1 MFETIWHEIHSLVYP
16 CSPIKILLNEIE
28 MLGASVDILDQL
40 LELSVTGDTAK
51 YLVLT
56 LQRLCTFTIRPN
68 KPKLSSSTQFVLRKR
83 RELRRD
89 FSEAY
94 SPSHTGLTR
103 STYILYIC
111 LSSQEE
117 SMQLNPSSQS
127 PYD

>member
-16 CSPIKILLNEIE
+16 CSPIKILLKEIE

-68 KPKLSSSTQFVLRKR
+68 KPKLSSSTQIVLRKR

-89 FSEAY
+89 FSEAF
-94 SPSHTGLTR
+94 SHPIPT
-103 STYILYIC
+103 
-111 LSSQEE
+111 
-117 SMQLNPSSQS
+117 
-127 PYD
+127 

>member
-16 CSPIKILLNEIE
+16 CSPIKILLKEIE

-68 KPKLSSSTQFVLRKR
+68 KPKLSSSTQVVLRKR

-89 FSEAY
+89 FSEAF
-94 SPSHTGLTR
+94 SIPCRLDPFHLHPLHLLVKPGGVHAT
-103 STYILYIC
+103 
-111 LSSQEE
+111 
-117 SMQLNPSSQS
+117 
-127 PYD
+127 